1 MTNSKK
7 NCIYVNITRKRGE
20 SMRFIL
26 KFSLHSTFLP
36 IEIRRAV
43 VSFIKKSLTE
53 AHDAKYYE
61 KFFKDTQLKDYCF
74 STIYSLEKFHPDCI
88 ELKKP
93 EMSVVLS
100 CTEKENIGFLL
111 MNVFLLQRYKKF
123 PLPNQNFMI
132 LQEIRPVKEKEI
144 QGETALFR
152 STLGGGI
159 TVREHLQEE
168 NKDIYYSVGDEN
180 FLEKLDWIMKK
191 RFERLGYPKDMI
203 KFSSKLISGKKV
215 IVKHFGLKFPVTNG
229 IFEIQ
234 APKVLLKEVYRTG
247 LGSRL
252 SQGLG
257 MLEYLGPGGDINEA

>member
-1 MTNSKK
+1 
-7 NCIYVNITRKRGE
+7 
-20 SMRFIL
+20 
-26 KFSLHSTFLP
+26 
-36 IEIRRAV
+36 
-43 VSFIKKSLTE
+43 
-53 AHDAKYYE
+53 
-61 KFFKDTQLKDYCF
+61 
-74 STIYSLEKFHPDCI
+74 HPECI

-111 MNVFLLQRYKKF
+111 MNVFLLQKHKKF

-132 LQEIRPVKEKEI
+132 LQEVRLMNEKEI
-144 QGETALFR
+144 QGEVALFR

-159 TVREHLQEE
+159 AVREHLQEE

-191 RFERLGYPKDMI
+191 RFERLGYPKGMI

-257 MLEYLGPGGDINEA
+257 MLEYLGPGGEKDEA